1 MQVDQATAP
10 SAMRDG
16 QTFYFC
22 GEHCRRKFL
31 GLAAPSPPAAVGARY
46 YCPMCEGVESDQA
59 GACPRCGMALVA
71 SALGGDGNAG
81 ESNVA
86 LRDMSR
92 RFAVAAVLVV
102 PLFAIS
108 MLPMIGVPIHQWIG
122 ADTSRWIEFALAS
135 PVVLWAGAPF
145 FQRGA
150 RSIVSWN
157 LNMFTLISLG
167 TGAAYFYSAL
177 AILAPG
183 LFPESI
189 QSHGQIALYF
199 EASAV
204 IVALVLLGQVLE
216 LRSHRRTEAAIREL
230 LALTPPTARV
240 IREDGEHEIP
250 LADVGVGDV
259 LSVRPGEKIP
269 VDGRI
274 ASGHSSVDEAMLTGE
289 SIPREV
295 SLGDEVVGGTLNQ
308 TGAFRMRAEH
318 IGAETMLAQIVT
330 MVASAQRS
338 RAPVQR
344 QVDAVA
350 AIFVPVVVISAA
362 LAFAAWALLGPEPAL
377 AHALV
382 AAVAVL
388 IIACPCALG
397 LATPLSIMVGVGRGA
412 RDGVLFKDAEA
423 LETLR
428 NIDTL
433 VVDKTGTLTRGRP
446 ELTRLTARGSFEADE
461 VLGLA
466 ASIEQQSEHP
476 LARALLE
483 AAKRRQLTLEDAKN
497 FEAEIGG
504 GISGEVAGRRVWVG
518 NRSFLAAKGA
528 RELASLD
535 TEAEALQTDGH
546 TVMFAALDGELAG
559 ILAVS
564 DPIKDETPSAIEHLR
579 ALGVRIIMLTG
590 DDERVAA
597 AAARSLGIE
606 EFEAGLSP
614 RDKHDRVRELRAAG
628 RCVAMAG
635 DGINDAPA
643 LAAAHVGIAMGT
655 GTDIAI
661 ESAGVTLLHGDLRAV
676 VKAISLSR
684 AVMRNIR
691 QNLFFAFIY
700 NGLGIPIAAGVLYPL
715 FEIALNP
722 MIAAA
727 AMSASSISVISNA
740 LRLRSIHL
748 R

>member
-1 MQVDQATAP
+1 MQVDEATAP
-10 SAMRDG
+10 SALRGG

-31 GLAAPSPPAAVGARY
+31 GLAPPSAPATIGARY
-46 YCPMCEGVESDQA
+46 YCPMCEGVESDDP
-59 GACPRCGMALVA
+59 GACPRCGMAMVA
-71 SALGGDGNAG
+71 SGLDTAKAAG
-81 ESNVA
+81 ESNA
-86 LRDMSR
+86 ELRDMSLR
-92 RFAVAAVLVV
+92 LVVAATLAI

-108 MLPMIGVPIHQWIG
+108 MLPMLGIPLHRWIG
-122 ADTSRWIEFALAS
+122 AETSRWVEFALAS

-150 RSIVSWN
+150 RSIIGWN

-167 TGAAYFYSAL
+167 TGAAYLYSAL
-177 AILAPG
+177 AVIAPG
-183 LFPESI
+183 AFPESV
-189 QSHGQIALYF
+189 QSNGHIALYF

-204 IVALVLLGQVLE
+204 IIALILLGQVLE

-240 IREDGEHEIP
+240 VRDDGEHEIP
-250 LADVGVGDV
+250 LSDVSVGDV
-259 LSVRPGEKIP
+259 LSVRPGDKIP

-274 ASGHSSVDEAMLTGE
+274 ATGHSSVDEAMLTGE
-289 SIPREV
+289 PIPREV
-295 SLGDEVVGGTLNQ
+295 GAGDEVVGGTVNQ

-318 IGAETMLAQIVT
+318 VGAKTMLAQIVA

-350 AIFVPVVVISAA
+350 AIFVPAVVISAV
-362 LAFAAWALLGPEPAL
+362 LAFAAWVLLGPEPPL

-397 LATPLSIMVGVGRGA
+397 LATPMSIMVGVGRGA
-412 RDGVLFKDAEA
+412 QDGVLFKNAEA
-423 LETLR
+423 LEVLR
-428 NIDTL
+428 NVDVL
-433 VVDKTGTLTRGRP
+433 VIDKTGTLTRGRP
-446 ELTRLTARGSFEADE
+446 ELTRLIARGSFEADE
-461 VLGLA
+461 VLRLA
-466 ASIEQQSEHP
+466 ASIERQSEHP

-483 AAKRRQLTLEDAKN
+483 AARSRQLSLENAES
-497 FEAEIGG
+497 FEAEVGG
-504 GISGEVAGRRVWVG
+504 GITGEVGGRRVWVG
-518 NRSFLAAKGA
+518 NRSFLAEKGT

-535 TEAEALQTDGH
+535 EEAGALQTEGN

-559 ILAVS
+559 IFAVA
-564 DPIKDETPSAIEHLR
+564 DPIKEETPSAIERLR

-590 DDERVAA
+590 DDKRVATA
-597 AAARSLGIE
+597 IARSLGIE
-606 EFEAGLSP
+606 EFEAGFSP
-614 RDKHDRVRELRAAG
+614 LDKHDRIRELRAAG
-628 RCVAMAG
+628 HCVAMAG

-643 LAAAHVGIAMGT
+643 LAAADVGIAMGT
-655 GTDIAI
+655 GADIAI

-676 VKAISLSR
+676 AKAVALSR

-700 NGLGIPIAAGVLYPL
+700 NGLGIPIAAGVLYPV
-715 FEIALNP
+715 FAIALNP

-727 AMSASSISVISNA
+727 AMSASSISVITNA
-740 LRLRSIHL
+740 LRLRSIDL
-748 R
+748 S

>member
-1 MQVDQATAP
+1 
-10 SAMRDG
+10 
-16 QTFYFC
+16 
-22 GEHCRRKFL
+22 
-31 GLAAPSPPAAVGARY
+31 
-46 YCPMCEGVESDQA
+46 
-59 GACPRCGMALVA
+59 MALVA
-71 SALGGDGNAG
+71 SALGTPEAAS
-81 ESNVA
+81 ESNA
-86 LRDMSR
+86 ELRDMSR
-92 RFAVAAVLVV
+92 RLVV
-102 PLFAIS
+102 STTLVIPLVAIS
-108 MLPMIGVPIHQWIG
+108 MLPMLGIPLHHWIG
-122 ADTSRWIEFALAS
+122 AETSRWVEFALAS

-150 RSIVSWN
+150 RSIVGWN
-157 LNMFTLISLG
+157 LNMFTLISIG
-167 TGAAYFYSAL
+167 TGAAYLYSAL
-177 AILAPG
+177 ALFAPG
-183 LFPESI
+183 AFPETI
-189 QSHGQIALYF
+189 QSNGHIALYF

-204 IVALVLLGQVLE
+204 IVTLVLVGQVLE
-216 LRSHRRTEAAIREL
+216 LRAHRRTETAIRQL
-230 LALTPPTARV
+230 LSLTPPTARV
-240 IREDGEHEIP
+240 VRGDGEHEIS
-250 LADVGVGDV
+250 LSDVSVGDV
-259 LSVRPGEKIP
+259 LSVRPGDKIP

-274 ASGHSSVDEAMLTGE
+274 ATGRSSVDEAMLTGE
-289 SIPREV
+289 PIPREV
-295 SLGDEVVGGTLNQ
+295 GEGDEVVGGTVNQ
-308 TGAFRMRAEH
+308 TGAFRMRAERV
-318 IGAETMLAQIVT
+318 GAETMLAQIVG

-338 RAPVQR
+338 RAPIQR

-350 AIFVPVVVISAA
+350 AIFVPVVVISA
-362 LAFAAWALLGPEPAL
+362 LVTFAAWMSLGPEPPL
-377 AHALV
+377 THAFV

-397 LATPLSIMVGVGRGA
+397 LATPISIMVGVGRGA

-423 LETLR
+423 LEVLR
-428 NIDTL
+428 NIDAL

-446 ELTRLTARGSFEADE
+446 ELTRLIARGSFEADE
-461 VLGLA
+461 VLRLA

-476 LARALLE
+476 LARALIE
-483 AAKRRQLTLEDAKN
+483 AAKTRQLSLENAKN

-504 GISGEVAGRRVWVG
+504 GITGEVGGHRVWVG
-518 NRSFLAAKGA
+518 NHSFLAEKGA

-535 TEAEALQTDGH
+535 EDAEALQTNGY

-564 DPIKDETPSAIEHLR
+564 DPVKEETPSAIERLR

-590 DDERVAA
+590 DDKRVATA
-597 AAARSLGIE
+597 TARSLGIE

-614 RDKHDRVRELRAAG
+614 RNKHDRIRDLRAAG
-628 RCVAMAG
+628 HCVAMAG

-676 VKAISLSR
+676 ANAVTLSR

-700 NGLGIPIAAGVLYPL
+700 NGLGIPIAAGVLYPI
-715 FEIALNP
+715 FEITLNP

-727 AMSASSISVISNA
+727 AMSASSVSVITNA
-740 LRLRSIHL
+740 LRLRSIDL
-748 R
+748 G

>member
-1 MQVDQATAP
+1 MQVDEATAP
-10 SAMRDG
+10 SAVRG
-16 QTFYFC
+16 AQTFYFC

-31 GLAAPSPPAAVGARY
+31 GLAPPSPPATVVARY
-46 YCPMCEGVESDQA
+46 YCPMCEGVASDEP

-71 SALGGDGNAG
+71 SAVGSDEATGEINA
-81 ESNVA
+81 E
-86 LRDMSR
+86 LCDMSR
-92 RFAVAAVLVV
+92 RFVVAALLVV

-108 MLPMIGVPIHQWIG
+108 MLPMLGFPLHQWIS
-122 ADTSRWIEFALAS
+122 AETSRWVEFALAS

-145 FQRGA
+145 FMRGA
-150 RSIVSWN
+150 RSIVGWN

-167 TGAAYFYSAL
+167 TGAAYLYSAL
-177 AILAPG
+177 AIFAPG
-183 LFPESI
+183 AFPESI
-189 QSHGQIALYF
+189 QTNGHIALYF

-204 IVALVLLGQVLE
+204 IIALVLLGQVLE
-216 LRSHRRTEAAIREL
+216 LRAHRRTEAAIREL

-240 IREDGEHEIP
+240 IREGGEQEIP
-250 LADVGVGDV
+250 LADVSVGDV

-289 SIPREV
+289 PIPREV
-295 SLGDEVVGGTLNQ
+295 GEGDEVVGGTVNQ

-318 IGAETMLAQIVT
+318 IGAGTMLAQIVA

-344 QVDAVA
+344 QVDTVA
-350 AIFVPVVVISAA
+350 AIFVPVVVISAV
-362 LAFAAWALLGPEPAL
+362 LAFAAWMLLGPEPPL

-397 LATPLSIMVGVGRGA
+397 LATPVSIMVGVGRGA
-412 RDGVLFKDAEA
+412 RDGVLFKNAEA
-423 LETLR
+423 LEVLR
-428 NIDTL
+428 NVDAL

-446 ELTRLTARGSFEADE
+446 ELTRLIARGSFEADE
-461 VLGLA
+461 VLRLA

-483 AAKRRQLTLEDAKN
+483 AAKSRQLSLEDATS
-497 FEAEIGG
+497 FEAEVGG
-504 GISGEVAGRRVWVG
+504 GITGEVGGRQVWIG
-518 NRSFLAAKGA
+518 KRAFLAEKGTH
-528 RELASLD
+528 ELATLD
-535 TEAEALQTDGH
+535 QEAGALQTDGH

-564 DPIKDETPSAIEHLR
+564 DPIKDETPTAIERLR
-579 ALGVRIIMLTG
+579 ALGVHIIMLTG
-590 DDERVAA
+590 DDQRVAA
-597 AAARSLGIE
+597 ATARSLGIE

-614 RDKHDRVRELRAAG
+614 RDKHDRIRELRAAG
-628 RCVAMAG
+628 HCVAMAG

-643 LAAAHVGIAMGT
+643 LAAANVGIAMGT

-661 ESAGVTLLHGDLRAV
+661 ESAGVTLLHGDLRAIARAV
-676 VKAISLSR
+676 ALSR

-700 NGLGIPIAAGVLYPL
+700 NGLGIPIAAGVLYPV

-727 AMSASSISVISNA
+727 AMSASSISVITNA
-740 LRLRSIHL
+740 LRLRSIDL
-748 R
+748 S